1 MPCPLIGIATDA
13 CASGRGGVSH
23 FYVTSYDSIT
33 GVTIGTGPNAGVI
46 TGFTM
51 SGTGLW
57 EKYVPTKNQTAFFNQ
72 TGERPNEFANTHRYV
87 QELFAQFSGID
98 KSRLDAIDALKDC
111 CQLVA
116 IVVLANGAR
125 LVFGLEI
132 DLTATG
138 NRVPSIEGDCRAT
151 VSALSDTAAN
161 EARVEVRI
169 TARSANASP
178 TTNLT
183 DAAIEAL

>member
-1 MPCPLIGIATDA
+1 MPCPLIGITTDA

-33 GVTIGTGPNAGVI
+33 GITIGTGPNAGVI
-46 TGFTM
+46 TGITM
-51 SGTGLW
+51 SAAGLW
-57 EKYVPTKNQTAFFNQ
+57 EKYVPSKDQTAFFNQ
-72 TGERPNEFANTHRYV
+72 IGERPSNFSNTHRYA
-87 QELFAQFSGID
+87 QELFARFSGID
-98 KSRLDAIDALKDC
+98 KARLDAIDALKNC
-111 CQLVA
+111 CRLVA

-125 LVFGLEI
+125 LVLGLEV
-132 DLTATG
+132 DTTATG

-161 EARVEVRI
+161 ESRVEVRI
-169 TARSANASP
+169 TALSANASP

>member
-1 MPCPLIGIATDA
+1 MPCTLLGLSSDA
-13 CASGRGGVSH
+13 CAPARGGVSH
-23 FYVTSYDSIT
+23 FYVTSYDAIT
-33 GVTIGTGPNAGVI
+33 GITIGTGANAGVI

-51 SGTGLW
+51 SASGLW
-57 EKYVPTKNQTAFFNQ
+57 KKFVPQKNQTAFFNQ
-72 TGERPNEFANTHRYV
+72 TGERPNEFSNTHRYV

-98 KSRLDAIDALKDC
+98 KARLDAINALKDC

-125 LVFGLEI
+125 LVLGLEA
-132 DLTATG
+132 DTTAAG